1 MQRISKLG
9 LVIVLL
15 ALSGCGNKGSGE
27 SKDQAATSSTATES
41 TAAAPTT
48 AAAPATEA
56 APAAAA
62 PAAGGDEE
70 KVLNIYNWS
79 DYIAEDTIPNFEKET
94 GIKVRY
100 DVFDSNEILEA
111 KLLAGKTGY
120 DLVVPT
126 ANFLARQVKAG
137 VFQKLDK
144 AALTNYSNLDPDMMA
159 TLAKYDPENGY
170 SVPWMWGTTG
180 IGYNVAKI
188 KEKMPD
194 APIGSWDMVLKP
206 ENAAKFADCGI
217 TMLDAPT
224 EIMAS
229 VLKYL
234 GKDPASE
241 DPKDLEAATALMMQI
256 RPHIKYFHSS
266 QYINDLANGEICLV
280 VGWSGDVFIAK
291 SRAKEAGQGIDIN
304 YFIPQQGAEVWFD
317 LMAMTADAPHPKNAT
332 LFLNYI
338 LRPEVIAGVSNF
350 VTYANANKNATQFV
364 TDEIKNNPAIYPPPE
379 VKAKLFPNPIH
390 SAEYDR
396 ELTRAWTKI
405 KTGQ

>member
-1 MQRISKLG
+1 MPNYLKLAF
-9 LVIVLL
+9 VFSLL
-15 ALSGCGNKGSGE
+15 AFAGCGEKGGE
-27 SKDQAATSSTATES
+27 TAKPAEGS
-41 TAAAPTT
+41 EPAAA
-48 AAAPATEA
+48 AES
-56 APAAAA
+56 AAA

-94 GIKVRY
+94 GIKIRY
-100 DVFDSNEILEA
+100 DVFDSNEVLEA
-111 KLLAGKTGY
+111 KMLAGKTGY

-126 ANFLARQVKAG
+126 ANFLARQVQAG

-144 AALTNYSNLDPDMMA
+144 SKLTNYGNLDPEMMK
-159 TLAKYDPENGY
+159 TLSKYDPDNAY

-180 IGYNVAKI
+180 VGYNVGKI
-188 KEKMPD
+188 KERMPD
-194 APIGSWDMVLKP
+194 APIGSWDLVLKP

-224 EIMAS
+224 EIMATI
-229 VLKYL
+229 LNYL

-241 DPKDLEAATALMMQI
+241 DPKDLEAAEALMMQL

-280 VGWSGDVFIAK
+280 IGWSGDVFIAQ
-291 SRAKEAGQGIDIN
+291 SRAEEAGQGTEIG
-304 YFIPQQGAEVWFD
+304 YYIPEGGAEVWFD
-317 LMAMTADAPHPKNAT
+317 LVAMPADAPHPNNAH

-338 LRPEVIAGVSNF
+338 LRPEVIADISNF
-350 VTYANANKNATQFV
+350 VTYANANAAATQFV
-364 TDEIKNNPAIYPPPE
+364 DDEVKNNPAIYPPAE

-390 SAEYDR
+390 TAEYDR
-396 ELTRAWTKI
+396 LLTRSWTRI

>member
-1 MQRISKLG
+1 M
-9 LVIVLL
+9 
-15 ALSGCGNKGSGE
+15 AFAGCGEKGGE
-27 SKDQAATSSTATES
+27 TAKPAEGTEP
-41 TAAAPTT
+41 AAA
-48 AAAPATEA
+48 AEG
-56 APAAAA
+56 AAA

-94 GIKVRY
+94 GIKIRY
-100 DVFDSNEILEA
+100 DVFDSNEVLEA
-111 KLLAGKTGY
+111 KMLAGKTGY

-126 ANFLARQVKAG
+126 ANFLARQVQAG

-144 AALTNYSNLDPDMMA
+144 SKLTNYGNLDPEMMK
-159 TLAKYDPENGY
+159 TLSKYDPDNAY

-180 IGYNVAKI
+180 VGYNVGKI
-188 KEKMPD
+188 KERMPD
-194 APIGSWDMVLKP
+194 APIGSWDLVLKP

-224 EIMAS
+224 EIMATI
-229 VLKYL
+229 LNYL

-241 DPKDLEAATALMMQI
+241 DPKDLEAAEALMMQL

-280 VGWSGDVFIAK
+280 IGWSGDVFIAQ
-291 SRAKEAGQGIDIN
+291 SRAEEAGQGTEIG
-304 YFIPQQGAEVWFD
+304 YYIPEGGAEVWFD
-317 LMAMTADAPHPKNAT
+317 LMAIPADAPHPNNAH

-350 VTYANANKNATQFV
+350 VTYANANSAATQFV
-364 TDEIKNNPAIYPPPE
+364 DDEVKNNPAIYPPAE

-390 SAEYDR
+390 TAEYDR
-396 ELTRAWTKI
+396 LLTRSWTRI

>member
-1 MQRISKLG
+1 MPNYLKLAF
-9 LVIVLL
+9 VFSLL
-15 ALSGCGNKGSGE
+15 TIAGCGEKGGE
-27 SKDQAATSSTATES
+27 TAKPAEGS
-41 TAAAPTT
+41 EPAAA
-48 AAAPATEA
+48 AES
-56 APAAAA
+56 AAA
-62 PAAGGDEE
+62 PAAGGEEE

-94 GIKVRY
+94 GIKIRY
-100 DVFDSNEILEA
+100 DVFDSNEVLEA
-111 KLLAGKTGY
+111 KMLAGKTGY

-126 ANFLARQVKAG
+126 ANFLARQVQAG

-144 AALTNYSNLDPDMMA
+144 SKLTNYGNLDPEMMK
-159 TLAKYDPENGY
+159 TLSKYDPDNAY

-180 IGYNVAKI
+180 VGYNVAKI
-188 KEKMPD
+188 KERMPD
-194 APIGSWDMVLKP
+194 APIGSWDLVLKP

-224 EIMAS
+224 EIMATI
-229 VLKYL
+229 LNYL

-241 DPKDLEAATALMMQI
+241 DPKDLEAAEALMMQL

-280 VGWSGDVFIAK
+280 VGWSGDVFIAQ
-291 SRAKEAGQGIDIN
+291 SRAEEAGQGTEIG
-304 YFIPQQGAEVWFD
+304 YYIPDGGAEVWFD
-317 LMAMTADAPHPKNAT
+317 LVAMPSDAPHPNNAH

-338 LRPEVIAGVSNF
+338 LRPEVIADISNF
-350 VTYANANKNATQFV
+350 VTYANANSAATQFV
-364 TDEIKNNPAIYPPPE
+364 DDEVKNNPAIYPPAE

-390 SAEYDR
+390 TAEYDR
-396 ELTRAWTKI
+396 LLTRSWTRI

>member
-1 MQRISKLG
+1 MPRHLR
-9 LVIVLL
+9 L
-15 ALSGCGNKGSGE
+15 ALVLSLMAFAGCGEKGGETAKPAESSEPVAAAETSGP
-27 SKDQAATSSTATES
+27 AATGEGT
-41 TAAAPTT
+41 
-48 AAAPATEA
+48 
-56 APAAAA
+56 AA

-100 DVFDSNEILEA
+100 DVFDSNEVLEA
-111 KLLAGKTGY
+111 KMLAGKTGY

-126 ANFLARQVKAG
+126 ANFLARQVQAG

-144 AALTNYSNLDPDMMA
+144 SKLTNYGNLDPEMMK
-159 TLAKYDPENGY
+159 TLSKYDPDNAY

-180 IGYNVAKI
+180 VGYNVTKI
-188 KEKMPD
+188 KERMPD
-194 APIGSWDMVLKP
+194 APIGSWDLVLKP

-217 TMLDAPT
+217 TVLDAPT

-229 VLKYL
+229 ILNYQ

-241 DPKDLEAATALMMQI
+241 DPKDLEAAEALMMQL

-266 QYINDLANGEICLV
+266 QYINDLANGEICLAI
-280 VGWSGDVFIAK
+280 GWSGDVFIAQ
-291 SRAKEAGQGIDIN
+291 SRAQEAGQGTEIA
-304 YFIPQQGAEVWFD
+304 YYIPDAGAEVWFD
-317 LMAMTADAPHPKNAT
+317 LVAIPSDAPHPNNAH

-338 LRPEVIAGVSNF
+338 LRPEVVAEISNF
-350 VTYANANKNATQFV
+350 VTYANANAAATQFV
-364 TDEIKNNPAIYPPPE
+364 DEEIKTNPAIYPPPE

-390 SAEYDR
+390 TAEYDR
-396 ELTRAWTKI
+396 LLTRAWTRI

>member
-1 MQRISKLG
+1 MPKHLR
-9 LVIVLL
+9 L
-15 ALSGCGNKGSGE
+15 ALVLSLMAFAGCGEKGGE
-27 SKDQAATSSTATES
+27 TAKPAESSEPIASAEGT
-41 TAAAPTT
+41 
-48 AAAPATEA
+48 
-56 APAAAA
+56 AA

-100 DVFDSNEILEA
+100 DVFDSNEVLEA
-111 KLLAGKTGY
+111 KMLAGKTGY

-126 ANFLARQVKAG
+126 ANFLARQVQAG

-144 AALTNYSNLDPDMMA
+144 SKLTNYGNLDPEMMK
-159 TLAKYDPENGY
+159 TLSKYDPDNAY

-180 IGYNVAKI
+180 VGYNVTKI
-188 KEKMPD
+188 KERMPD
-194 APIGSWDMVLKP
+194 APIGSWDLVLKP

-217 TMLDAPT
+217 TVLDAPT

-229 VLKYL
+229 ILNYQ

-241 DPKDLEAATALMMQI
+241 DPKDLEAAEALMMQL

-266 QYINDLANGEICLV
+266 QYINDLANGEICLAI
-280 VGWSGDVFIAK
+280 GWSGDVFIAQ
-291 SRAKEAGQGIDIN
+291 SRAQEAGQGTEIA
-304 YFIPQQGAEVWFD
+304 YYIPDAGAEVWFD
-317 LMAMTADAPHPKNAT
+317 LVAIPSDAPHPNNAH

-338 LRPEVIAGVSNF
+338 LRPEVVAEISNF
-350 VTYANANKNATQFV
+350 VTYANANAAATQFV
-364 TDEIKNNPAIYPPPE
+364 DEEIKTNPAIYPPPE

-390 SAEYDR
+390 TAEYDR
-396 ELTRAWTKI
+396 LLTRAWTRI

>member
-1 MQRISKLG
+1 MPKHLR
-9 LVIVLL
+9 L
-15 ALSGCGNKGSGE
+15 ALVLSLMAFAGCGEKGGE
-27 SKDQAATSSTATES
+27 TAKPAESSEPV
-41 TAAAPTT
+41 AAAEGT
-48 AAAPATEA
+48 
-56 APAAAA
+56 AA

-100 DVFDSNEILEA
+100 DVFDSNEVLEA
-111 KLLAGKTGY
+111 KMLAGKTGY

-126 ANFLARQVKAG
+126 ANFLARQVQAG

-144 AALTNYSNLDPDMMA
+144 SKLTNYGNLDPEMMK
-159 TLAKYDPENGY
+159 TLSKYDPDNAY

-180 IGYNVAKI
+180 VGYNVTKI
-188 KEKMPD
+188 KERMPD
-194 APIGSWDMVLKP
+194 APIGSWDLVLKP

-217 TMLDAPT
+217 TVLDAPT

-229 VLKYL
+229 ILNYQ

-241 DPKDLEAATALMMQI
+241 DPKDLEAAEALMMQL

-266 QYINDLANGEICLV
+266 QYINDLANGEICLAI
-280 VGWSGDVFIAK
+280 GWSGDVFIAQ
-291 SRAKEAGQGIDIN
+291 SRAQEAGQGTEIA
-304 YFIPQQGAEVWFD
+304 YYIPDAGAEVWFD
-317 LMAMTADAPHPKNAT
+317 LVAIPSDAPHPNNAH

-338 LRPEVIAGVSNF
+338 LRPEVVAEISNF
-350 VTYANANKNATQFV
+350 VTYANANAAATQFV
-364 TDEIKNNPAIYPPPE
+364 DEEIKTNPAIYPPPE

-390 SAEYDR
+390 TAEYDR
-396 ELTRAWTKI
+396 LLTRAWTRI

>member
-1 MQRISKLG
+1 MPSYLKLAF
-9 LVIVLL
+9 VLSL
-15 ALSGCGNKGSGE
+15 MAFAGCGEKGGE
-27 SKDQAATSSTATES
+27 TAKPADGSEP
-41 TAAAPTT
+41 AAA
-48 AAAPATEA
+48 AES
-56 APAAAA
+56 AAA

-94 GIKVRY
+94 GIKIRY
-100 DVFDSNEILEA
+100 DVFDSNEVLEA
-111 KLLAGKTGY
+111 KMLAGKTGY

-126 ANFLARQVKAG
+126 ANFLARQVQAG

-144 AALTNYSNLDPDMMA
+144 SKLTNYGNLDPEMMK
-159 TLAKYDPENGY
+159 TLSKYDPDNAY

-180 IGYNVAKI
+180 VGYNVGKI
-188 KEKMPD
+188 KERMPD
-194 APIGSWDMVLKP
+194 APIGSWDLVLKP

-224 EIMAS
+224 EIMATI
-229 VLKYL
+229 LNYL

-241 DPKDLEAATALMMQI
+241 DPKDLEAAEALMMQL

-280 VGWSGDVFIAK
+280 IGWSGDVFIAQ
-291 SRAKEAGQGIDIN
+291 SRAEEAGQGTEIG
-304 YFIPQQGAEVWFD
+304 YYIPEGGAEVWFD
-317 LMAMTADAPHPKNAT
+317 LVAMPADAPHPNNAH

-338 LRPEVIAGVSNF
+338 LRPEVIADISNF
-350 VTYANANKNATQFV
+350 VTYANANAAATQFV
-364 TDEIKNNPAIYPPPE
+364 DDEVKNNPAIYPPAE

-390 SAEYDR
+390 TAEYDR
-396 ELTRAWTKI
+396 LLTRSWTRI

>member
-1 MQRISKLG
+1 MPRYLKLAF
-9 LVIVLL
+9 VLSL
-15 ALSGCGNKGSGE
+15 MAFAGCGEKGGE
-27 SKDQAATSSTATES
+27 TAK
-41 TAAAPTT
+41 
-48 AAAPATEA
+48 PAGGSE
-56 APAAAA
+56 PAAA
-62 PAAGGDEE
+62 AAGGDEE

-94 GIKVRY
+94 GIKIRY
-100 DVFDSNEILEA
+100 DVFDSNEVLEA
-111 KLLAGKTGY
+111 KMLAGKTGY

-126 ANFLARQVKAG
+126 ANFLARQVQAG

-144 AALTNYSNLDPDMMA
+144 SKLTNYGNLDPEMMK
-159 TLAKYDPENGY
+159 TLSKYDPDNAY
-170 SVPWMWGTTG
+170 SVPWLWGTTG
-180 IGYNVAKI
+180 VGYNVGKI
-188 KEKMPD
+188 KERMPD
-194 APIGSWDMVLKP
+194 APIGSWDLVLKP

-224 EIMAS
+224 EIMATI
-229 VLKYL
+229 LNYL

-241 DPKDLEAATALMMQI
+241 DPKDLEAAEALMMQL

-280 VGWSGDVFIAK
+280 IGWSGDVFIAQ
-291 SRAKEAGQGIDIN
+291 SRAAEAGQGTEIG
-304 YFIPQQGAEVWFD
+304 YYIPEGGAEVWFD
-317 LMAMTADAPHPKNAT
+317 LMAIPADAPHPNNAH

-350 VTYANANKNATQFV
+350 VTYANANAAATQFV
-364 TDEIKNNPAIYPPPE
+364 DDEVKNNPAIYPPAE

-390 SAEYDR
+390 TAEYDR
-396 ELTRAWTKI
+396 LLTRSWTRI